1 MRWPD
6 LFGVRRYED
15 ALRRGAFEEMQRRLE
30 NRPAPPRWVSAIRFA
45 SGIILSLSVLTVV
58 LASPTRYGG
67 GLPPVYGWYG
77 LATGAI
83 GLALAGLAWRLGPRR
98 TRRIEPTMQPIH
110 LNPVKR
116 AGGARKR
123 RGKSGLKGEKAAG
136 KASPGVI

>member
-67 GLPPVYGWYG
+67 DLPPVYGWYG

-116 AGGARKR
+116 AGGRTQTSRKVRAQR
-123 RGKSGLKGEKAAG
+123 RKGG
-136 KASPGVI
+136 G